1 MHLCRQASRKFL
13 SVADAA
19 TLARQKSVKWQ
30 RGMKG
35 LGEECGEKKSKRVS
49 KGRGWCGDCRRKDGR
64 ALRKGSLG
72 GEGEKGVREGGEG

>member
-35 LGEECGEKKSKRVS
+35 LGEECGEKSKRVS